1 MNVHGTVIR
10 NSLKLE
16 TLMYI
21 IATLECVNKLRYSYT
36 VEYLTAL
43 KMNILRL
50 HKATWMNVTNMLTVK
65 GKTQNN
71 NTYHMVLFT

>member
-1 MNVHGTVIR
+1 
-10 NSLKLE
+10 
-16 TLMYI
+16 MYI
-21 IATLECVNKLRYSYT
+21 IATLECVNKLRCSYT
-36 VEYLTAL
+36 VEYFTAL

>member
-1 MNVHGTVIR
+1 MNVHGTVIH

-21 IATLECVNKLRYSYT
+21 ISTLEWVNKLRCSYT

-71 NTYHMVLFT
+71 NTYRMVLFT

>member
-1 MNVHGTVIR
+1 
-10 NSLKLE
+10 
-16 TLMYI
+16 MYI
-21 IATLECVNKLRYSYT
+21 IATLECVNKLRCRYT